1 MIRSRTSAIV
11 LLCAAGTGFA
21 GAAAGQAQRPI
32 NSYIVQVAEG
42 FEPGQVGRAIAQR
55 TGGGLGH
62 VYTRALRGFSIQLPP
77 GLARQAIES
86 ETGVLKVEID
96 LPTHAVAQTLPTGV
110 RRIAAD
116 QYALAHPGGVNVNI
130 AILDTGIDIDHPDL
144 HVVGGTHFYTVV
156 LFGIFP
162 VGYQDNNYDDDNG
175 HGTHCAGIAAAL
187 DNEDGVVGVAPGA
200 PLWAVKVLDA
210 GGSGYVSD
218 LIAGI
223 DWVAANPSIKVA
235 SMSLAATGRVDQ
247 LRTAIQNCVDKGIV
261 FVAAAGNEHKD
272 IYGADGV
279 FPSADDTI
287 PAAYPEVA
295 AISALADSDGT
306 PGGTGAGTSYGP
318 DDSFATFSNYSRT
331 VVAGNPV
338 TSPGLAIDLLMPGVG
353 IYSCW
358 MGGGYYTASGTSMAT
373 PHAAG
378 LAALYIAE
386 HGAASSASGVRDIRQ
401 ALIDTG
407 KDQASGLRL
416 ANANVGTEPDGAP
429 ENLGWA
435 GPAQTE
441 PVTDVAIT
449 SVSAPSIAVQG
460 ETVDIHVGVR
470 NAGNQNVGGFDVI
483 LEDATSHVTIGS
495 QTVAG
500 LSPGASQTL
509 TFSWDTAGVN
519 LGGHALTASHNLED
533 DTPGNNSATASIE
546 IKAAVT
552 DIAITGIDAPA
563 SAVLG
568 SPVNIGVTVSNTGNQ
583 GADADIVVTLTD
595 TIGGQTAT
603 LGEQTIPG
611 GLAVGDSTTLTFIW
625 DTAGAAT
632 GSHTLTASHSTPD
645 DNGTNNTRT
654 TAVQLTEQDTRPVV
668 YVTTDVGPW
677 ITLRRNQW
685 KAEATVLVQDS
696 RGLPVLYATVTGQW
710 TGVYQAAVTGST
722 ADSGLELFV
731 TKALT
736 TSGTVIFT
744 VTGIVDSEG
753 RDCELRGTVSDSYTK
768 P

>member
-1 MIRSRTSAIV
+1 MIHSRISAIV
-11 LLCAAGTGFA
+11 LFCAAATGFA

-42 FEPGQVGRAIAQR
+42 FEPAQVGRAIAQR

-77 GLARQAIES
+77 GLARQALER

-96 LPTHAVAQTLPTGV
+96 IPVHVVAQTLPTGV

-116 QYALAHPGGVNVNI
+116 QNALAHATGGVNVNI
-130 AILDTGIDIDHPDL
+130 AILDTGIDIDHLDL
-144 HVVGGTHFYTVV
+144 TIVGGTHFYTVV
-156 LFGIFP
+156 LLGIFP
-162 VGYQDNNYDDDNG
+162 VGYQDNNYNDDNG

-187 DNEDGVVGVAPGA
+187 DNDTGVVGVAPGA
-200 PLWAVKVLDA
+200 RLWAVKVLDA
-210 GGSGYVSD
+210 SGSGYVSD

-247 LRTAIQNCVDKGIV
+247 LQTAIQNCVSKGIV

-272 IYGADGV
+272 VYGADGV

-306 PGGTGAGTSYGP
+306 HGGTGAATSYGL

-338 TSPGLAIDLLMPGVG
+338 RSPGLAIDLLMPGVN
-353 IYSCW
+353 ILSCW
-358 MGGGYYTASGTSMAT
+358 PGGYQTASGTSMAT

-386 HGAASSASGVRDIRQ
+386 HGAASSASGVYAIRQ
-401 ALIDTG
+401 ALIDGG

-416 ANANVGTEPDGAP
+416 AAPGTEVDGAP

-435 GPAQTE
+435 GPVQTD
-441 PVTDVAIT
+441 PVTDIAIT
-449 SVSAPSIAVQG
+449 SVSAPSITVQG
-460 ETVDIHVGVR
+460 DAVSIDVVVR
-470 NAGNQNVGGFDVI
+470 NVGNQGVGEF
-483 LEDATSHVTIGS
+483 SVTLDDTTTGANIGS
-495 QTVAG
+495 KPVAALAAG
-500 LSPGASQTL
+500 GSQTL
-509 TFSWDTAGVN
+509 TFSWNTAGVS
-519 LGGHALTASHNLED
+519 LGKHELTARHNFD
-533 DTPGNNSATASIE
+533 DGDNSGNNSATTSIE
-546 IKAAVT
+546 IKAAMT
-552 DIAITGIDAPA
+552 DIAITSVEAPA

-568 SPVNIGVTVSNTGNQ
+568 SAVNIAVTVSNIGNR
-583 GADADIVVTLTD
+583 GVSTDILVTLTD
-595 TIGGQTAT
+595 AIGGQTAT
-603 LGEQTIPG
+603 IGERTITG
-611 GLAVGDSTTLTFIW
+611 GLAAGGSTTLTFAW
-625 DTAGAAT
+625 NTAGGAT
-632 GSHTLTASHSTPD
+632 GGHTLTASHHTSD
-645 DNGTNNTRT
+645 DDGTNNTRST
-654 TAVQLTEQDTRPVV
+654 TVQITEQSTRPVV
-668 YVTTDVGPW
+668 TVTTDVGPW
-677 ITLRRNQW
+677 ITLRRGQW
-685 KAEATVLVQDS
+685 KAEATVVVQDAD
-696 RGLPVLYATVTGQW
+696 GMPVLYTTITGRWTGMYQATVTG
-710 TGVYQAAVTGST
+710 ST
-722 ADSGLELFV
+722 DNSGLELFV

-736 TSGTVIFT
+736 APGTVTFE
-744 VTGIVDSEG
+744 VTRILDSEG
-753 RDCELRGTVSDSYTK
+753 RECELRGTLSDSYTK

>member
-1 MIRSRTSAIV
+1 MIHSRISAIV
-11 LLCAAGTGFA
+11 LLCTAATGFA
-21 GAAAGQAQRPI
+21 GAAAGQGQRPI

-77 GLARQAIES
+77 GLARQALES

-110 RRIAAD
+110 KRIAAD
-116 QYALAHPGGVNVNI
+116 QNALAHVGGGVNVNI

-144 HVVGGTHFYTVV
+144 TIVGGTHFYTV
-156 LFGIFP
+156 LLLGIFP
-162 VGYQDNNYDDDNG
+162 VGYQDGKYDDDNG

-187 DNEDGVVGVAPGA
+187 DNDVGVVGVAPGA
-200 PLWAVKVLDA
+200 RLWAVKVLDA
-210 GGSGYVSD
+210 SGSGYVSD
-218 LIAGI
+218 LVAGI
-223 DWVAANPSIKVA
+223 DWVAANPNIKVA

-247 LRTAIQNCVDKGIV
+247 LRTAIQNCVSKGVV

-306 PGGTGAGTSYGP
+306 PGGTGAGTSYGS
-318 DDSFATFSNYSRT
+318 DDSFASFSNYSRT

-338 TSPGLAIDLLMPGVG
+338 RSPGLAIDLLMPGVG

-358 MGGGYYTASGTSMAT
+358 KGGGYYTASGTSMAT

-386 HGAASSASGVRDIRQ
+386 HGAASSASGVYAIRQ
-401 ALIDTG
+401 ALIDGG
-407 KDQASGLRL
+407 KDQASGMRL
-416 ANANVGTEPDGAP
+416 APANVGSELDGAP

-435 GPAQTE
+435 GPAQTGS
-441 PVTDVAIT
+441 VTDVAIT
-449 SVSAPSIAVQG
+449 SVSAPSIAVKG
-460 ETVDIHVGVR
+460 DTVHIDVVVR
-470 NAGNQNVGGFDVI
+470 NVGNQNVSAFDVI
-483 LEDATSHVTIGS
+483 LKDATTQVTIGS
-495 QTVAG
+495 QSVGG
-500 LSPGASQTL
+500 LSAGASETL
-509 TFSWDTAGVN
+509 TFSWVTTQTTAEGV
-519 LGGHALTASHNLED
+519 HTLTASHSLPDEN
-533 DTPGNNSATASIE
+533 TGNNSATASIE

-552 DIAITGIDAPA
+552 DIAITSVEGPA

-568 SPVNIGVTVSNTGNQ
+568 STVNIAVTVSNVGNQ
-583 GADADIVVTLTD
+583 NASNVIVTLDD
-595 TIGGQTAT
+595 TTANQQIGDAV
-603 LGEQTIPG
+603 TITS
-611 GLAVGDSTTLTFIW
+611 LHVGASTTLTFQW
-625 DTAGAAT
+625 NTTGAAA
-632 GSHTLTASHSTPD
+632 GSHTLTASLGAAD
-645 DNGTNNTRT
+645 DNVANNTRT
-654 TAVQLTEQDTRPVV
+654 TTVQITEQNTRPVV
-668 YVTTDVGPW
+668 TVTTDVGPW
-677 ITLRRNQW
+677 VTLRRGQW
-685 KAEATVLVQDS
+685 KAEATVVVQDAD
-696 RGLPVLYATVTGQW
+696 GVPVLYTTITGQW
-710 TGVYQAAVTGST
+710 TGVYQATVTGST
-722 ADSGLELFV
+722 DNSGLELFV

-736 TSGTVIFT
+736 RSGTVTFT
-744 VTGIVDSEG
+744 VTRILDSEG
-753 RDCELRGTVSDSYTK
+753 RECELRGTLSDSYTK